1 MKIGFSTLTCPNWD
15 LRRVISEAAAMGFD
29 GVEIRG
35 LQGQLD
41 LAVAPELARDPEGVQ
56 ALFREHKVELA
67 CIATSAVL
75 SSRSTRARSEAK
87 ATIASHFELARRLGC
102 PAVRIMAGETESGE
116 SRQAALARVAEG
128 LASLVPAAVRND
140 VSLLVENGGDFP
152 SSADMWR
159 LIDAVNHPA
168 VRCCWNQCHGLT
180 LGERPTVSIPR
191 LGLKLGMVRVC
202 DATFDSSGALLDY
215 RPLGAGQAEI
225 GRAVELLR
233 GVLYRRYLMVEWP
246 KLWVP
251 SLPAPEQ
258 WLPAAAQF
266 LKLRLAEK
274 QPILS
279 AYKGDKNAPKLA
291 ALPTE

>member
-1 MKIGFSTLTCPNWD
+1 
-15 LRRVISEAAAMGFD
+15 MGYD

-35 LQGQLD
+35 IQGQLD
-41 LAVAPELARDPEGVQ
+41 LASAPELARDPEGVQ
-56 ALFREHKVELA
+56 ALLREHKVELA
-67 CIATSAVL
+67 CIAASAVL
-75 SSRSTRARSEAK
+75 SSRSPRERAEAK
-87 ATIASHFELARRLGC
+87 ASITAHIELAKRLGC
-102 PAVRIMAGETESGE
+102 PAVRIMAGETERGE
-116 SRQAALARVAEG
+116 SHQSGLARVVEG
-128 LASLVPAAVRND
+128 LASLAPAAGRHD
-140 VSLLVENGGDFP
+140 VTLLVENSGDFA
-152 SSADMWR
+152 SSADMWH
-159 LIDAVNHPA
+159 LIDAVNHPS
-168 VRCCWNQCHGLT
+168 VRCCWNQCHGMT

-202 DATFDSSGALLDY
+202 DATFDASGALLDY
-215 RPLGAGQAEI
+215 RAPGEGQAEI

-258 WLPAAAQF
+258 WLPSAAQF
-266 LKLRLAEK
+266 LKSRLAAK